1 MSKRTF
7 RQKFNLKH
15 GKPLNA
21 SNSISEIA
29 KLSKIS
35 LKSAKLIVEKG
46 EGAFFSNPQS
56 VRKFVKNPTQWGI
69 SRLYASVS
77 KGSKSSKVDATEL
90 AQGRKDFKEKQKKN
104 QSK

>member
-1 MSKRTF
+1 VYSMSAKRTF

-35 LKSAKLIVEKG
+35 LRSAKLIVEKG
-46 EGAFFSNPQS
+46 EGAFFSNPES
-56 VRKFVKNPTQWGI
+56 VRKKVKNATQWGI
-69 SRLYASVS
+69 ARLYASVS
-77 KGSKSSKVDATEL
+77 PGSKSSKIDATEL
-90 AQGRKDFKEKQKKN
+90 KQGRKEFREKNKK
-104 QSK
+104 

>member
-21 SNSISEIA
+21 SNSIAEIA

-46 EGAFFSNPQS
+46 EGAYYSNPQS
-56 VRKFVKNPTQWGI
+56 VRKFVKNPTQWGLA
-69 SRLYASVS
+69 RLYASVS
-77 KGSKSSKVDATEL
+77 PGSKSSKIDAKEL
-90 AQGRKDFKEKQKKN
+90 REGRKEFKAKKV
-104 QSK
+104 KK

>member
-21 SNSISEIA
+21 SNSIAEIA

-35 LKSAKLIVEKG
+35 LRAARLIVKKG
-46 EGAFFSNPQS
+46 AGAYFSDRGS
-56 VRKFVKNPTQWGI
+56 VRPQVKNPTQWGI
-69 SRLYASVS
+69 ARLYASVS
-77 KGSKSSKVDATEL
+77 RGSKSSKVDATEL
-90 AQGRKDFKEKQKKN
+90 REGRKEFKNKK
-104 QSK
+104 